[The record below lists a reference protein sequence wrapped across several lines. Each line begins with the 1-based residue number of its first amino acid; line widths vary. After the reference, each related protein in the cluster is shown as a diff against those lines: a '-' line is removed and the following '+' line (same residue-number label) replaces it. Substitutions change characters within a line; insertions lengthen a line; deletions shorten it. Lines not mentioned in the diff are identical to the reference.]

1 MNPYKPNTNEEMS
14 TEQEKATKALNE
26 LLLLTM
32 NIKDQKKSSKHIW
45 KQIDILST
53 FIYKAKI

>member
-26 LLLLTM
+26 LLLLSMSGKNKAT
-32 NIKDQKKSSKHIW
+32 KDAIW
-45 KQIDILST
+45 DQIDILST
-53 FIYKAKI
+53 FIYKANI

>member
-53 FIYKAKI
+53 FTFQF